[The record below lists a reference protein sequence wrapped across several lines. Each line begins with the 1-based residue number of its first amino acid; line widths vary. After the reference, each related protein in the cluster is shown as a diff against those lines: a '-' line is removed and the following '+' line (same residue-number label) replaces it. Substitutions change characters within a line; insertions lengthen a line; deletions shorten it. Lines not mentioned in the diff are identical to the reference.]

1 MSRTKNVKV
10 EFGVKIETYP
20 RVNQRKTTKGC
31 AIRNMETVRIL
42 QHEGASRVSSG
53 YRRVDIAEQRRKAV
67 YSKVNKMLGGI

>member
-1 MSRTKNVKV
+1 MLRTKNIRA

-31 AIRNMETVRIL
+31 AIRSTETVRIL
-42 QHEGASRVSSG
+42 QHEGESRVTSG
-53 YRRVDIAEQRRKAV
+53 YRRVDIAEQRRKAA